1 MISFEDVKESYHEGA
16 VRVLEGGV
24 GGKDG
29 VVRLNNGVRH
39 GRRRVYRELEL
50 RLLAVVGREALED
63 EGTETG
69 ASSTTERVE
78 DEEALEAVGVVRKT
92 AKLFH
97 GGVDELLADG
107 VVSTCIY
114 QRSDEQGS
122 RMEKKRDMHSCS
134 QRPLFL
140 SALFPGGKG
149 IDRCQS

>member
-1 MISFEDVKESYHEGA
+1 MLKR
-16 VRVLEGGV
+16 RVGR
-24 GGKDG
+24 KDG
-29 VVRLNNGVRH
+29 VVGLDNGTGQLWCGVDT
-39 GRRRVYRELEL
+39 ELEL
-50 RLLAVVGREALED
+50 RLLSVFRGEAFQE
-63 EGTETG
+63 EGTEPRS
-69 ASSTTERVE
+69 SSTTERVE